1 MPKST
6 VIVLFHCVGF
16 VFFFNSSIHLPHW
29 HSIRDHFHA
38 EKGSCSQSR
47 FLYMMGQNPIVQTH
61 NSSFSDGSPKGP
73 EAPLRSCVRSVLD
86 ISSFLRT
93 WLLSPIVCFPQI
105 LRTHSTP
112 SWDMPSFES
121 IGVWK
126 SPCWCRNAHLDLC
139 QTLLSLVIL

>member
-1 MPKST
+1 MTLTLGSS
-6 VIVLFHCVGF
+6 IVDAKKYSDSFVSLCGF
-16 VFFFNSSIHLPHW
+16 CFFFFNSSIHLPHW

-86 ISSFLRT
+86 IF
-93 WLLSPIVCFPQI
+93 
-105 LRTHSTP
+105 
-112 SWDMPSFES
+112 
-121 IGVWK
+121 
-126 SPCWCRNAHLDLC
+126 
-139 QTLLSLVIL
+139 